1 MLTQR
6 ILFTVL
12 GIVLIASL
20 CPAEEKANT
29 AIKTDTRTTAP
40 AGPATPYVAEI
51 IGADVYVRSGPGT
64 AYYFCSK
71 LNEPARVIVAGQTYG
86 WSKIVPPE
94 GSFSWISKNYIKIDP
109 QNATIGFVTGDAVR
123 VWAGSEYEVPMR
135 SSSLQAKLNEG
146 DIVTIIEQQDKSD
159 YYKIAPP
166 TGAHLWISSQ
176 YLKYVGPVPKA
187 EPVKLPPKPQTEP
200 DEQPKTKIESKK
212 VEQVKQVEKPTPTVK
227 PEKSVKQL
235 KAVSTEDEKI
245 KLCHEIEKNIK
256 AEAAK
261 PMAQQN
267 YDLIKKDLKA
277 LAEDTQAPKA
287 QLYAKYLINRIA
299 GIELAKLASDELK
312 RQDDE
317 LSNIRAKIR
326 KNRDEQLAE
335 MPPLDK
341 FIITGTL
348 KPSQIYTAQTRQKRY
363 IIVNDTGKIQ
373 CYAIPSNESID
384 AGIQKLINRKVGLVG
399 RVTSDPKSPVSLI
412 EFTRAVEL

>member
-1 MLTQR
+1 MLTQKT
-6 ILFTVL
+6 LFTAL
-12 GIVLIASL
+12 AIVLIASL
-20 CPAEEKANT
+20 CPAEEKVNT
-29 AIKTDTRTTAP
+29 VIKTDTRTTEP

-86 WSKIVPPE
+86 WSKIVPPD
-94 GSFSWISKNYIKIDP
+94 GSFSWISKNFIKIDP
-109 QNATIGFVTGDAVR
+109 QNPTIGFVTGDAVR

-135 SSSLQAKLNEG
+135 SSSLQVKLKEG
-146 DIVTIIEQQDKSD
+146 DIVTIVEQQDKGD

-200 DEQPKTKIESKK
+200 EKKTETKIEPTK
-212 VEQVKQVEKPTPTVK
+212 VEQAKEPTPAVK
-227 PEKSVKQL
+227 PEKTVEKP
-235 KAVSTEDEKI
+235 KAVTTEDEKI
-245 KLCHEIEKNIK
+245 KLCHEIEENIK
-256 AEAAK
+256 AETAK
-261 PMAQQN
+261 PMDQQN
-267 YDLIKKDLKA
+267 YDSIKKDLKA
-277 LAEDTQAPKA
+277 IADDTQAPKA
-287 QLYAKYLINRIA
+287 QIYANYLINRIT
-299 GIELAKLASDELK
+299 GIELAVLASDELK

-317 LSNIRAKIR
+317 LSKIREKIR
-326 KNRDEQLAE
+326 KNYNEQLAKL
-335 MPPLDK
+335 PPLDK

-373 CYAIPSNESID
+373 CYAIPSNQSVD
-384 AGIQKLINRKVGLVG
+384 ADIQKLINRKVGLVG

-412 EFTRAVEL
+412 EFTRAAEL